1 MGVEDADEQLALD
14 AERAVKA
21 EHAEPRHRIDDI
33 DGGRH
38 MPADQNR
45 LRVRPNARFR

>member
-1 MGVEDADEQLALD
+1 VGVEDSDEQLALD

-38 MPADQNR
+38 MPR
-45 LRVRPNARFR
+45 RPEPLARSA